1 MGVVETALHSD
12 PVRTITS
19 TNVSHSEEISRSFSM
34 ENGDH
39 SFLGPPKYRRRKVSA
54 IRDFPLGCESSSGL
68 KNETPLLPNDL
79 HSVVVATQKEGLVPV
94 SVENLMSPLERP
106 IVVPVPDG
114 IGLKKCVAGTIEN
127 SICIGESSSGLKNET
142 PLLPNDLHP
151 EVVATQKEG
160 LVPVSVEN
168 LTSPLERP
176 SVVAVPDGIGLK
188 KSVASTIEN
197 PIHIGESSSG
207 LKNETPLLPNDLHL
221 VVVATQKEEF
231 VPVSVENL
239 TSPLERLIVVPVP
252 DGIGL
257 KKSAARKYPPR
268 RSVSAIRHFPPSCGR
283 NAPRIIKEESQK
295 VVEEKLESSICDRIS
310 TEPVEKLESSIPD
323 KISSELVEF
332 DIRQTEEDVQ
342 GGISNKA
349 EPRENDS
356 EVIGDKVQA
365 VLEGHTV
372 EEMRKQGDYEIIS
385 DILVELQDTKEA
397 CTEAPFERK
406 LFWWDHEF
414 ETVVEN
420 NKSDGCLEE
429 KLNKDIVV
437 YTEEKNLDEKVS
449 DVSCD
454 PNQLQIV
461 KLEDL
466 ELREEIPGEKIS
478 DMPGQNQ
485 LQVGDFENLELGDK
499 IMNEEISVTSGCQ
512 NQVQLIDFNH
522 LESASERTIVH
533 GLAGSNCPWR
543 QGKVKG
549 PDKSKPAVCI
559 SGSKGKKHDDIGQLE
574 RTKTSVRKK
583 ADEKGFARKSLRMIP
598 AVTEKDAFQNTG
610 QLVIWEKKDSLQR
623 DEEYEHIHVARKS
636 CGLEVCVPPH
646 HFDSSSS
653 KGHGSDSIVTRSKVR
668 ETLRLF
674 QAICRKLLQDEES
687 KSKGVQDG
695 KSGKSSKKRVD
706 LEASNF
712 LRKGNKFINTGK
724 QIIGVVPGVEVGD
737 EFQYRVELIIIGLH
751 RPLQGGIDYVKHG
764 GKVLAT
770 SVVAS
775 GGYDDDLDDSDVLI
789 YTGQGGNVMNSDKEP
804 EDQKLERG
812 NLALKNSIDDKNPVR
827 VIRRSESVDG
837 KYKTYVY
844 DGLYLVEK
852 CWQDLGPHGKLVFK
866 FQLERIPEGK
876 EVIPICAV
884 NTIDDE
890 KPPPFCYIT
899 SMIYP
904 NLCLPIPPKGCD
916 CIVKC
921 SDSQRCSCAVKN
933 RGEIPYNYNGAIVEA
948 KSLVYECGPSC
959 RCAPFCHN
967 RVGQHGIKFQL
978 EVFKTETR
986 GWGVRSLNS
995 ISSGSFI
1002 CEYIGELLE
1011 EKEAEQRTGT
1021 DEYLFDIGNNYN
1033 DYTPWDG
1040 VSNPK
1045 PEDASF
1051 TIDAAQYGNVGRF
1064 INHSCT
1070 PNLYAQNVL
1079 YDHDD
1084 KRIPHIMLFAAENIP
1099 PLQELTYHYNYII
1112 DQVRDSKG
1120 NIKKKSCHCGS
1131 SECTGRMY

>member
-1 MGVVETALHSD
+1 MGVAETALHSD
-12 PVRTITS
+12 PMRTITS
-19 TNVSHSEEISRSFSM
+19 TNVSYSEEISRSFSM

-39 SFLGPPKYRRRKVSA
+39 SYHGPPKYRRRKVSA
-54 IRDFPLGCESSSGL
+54 IRDFPLGCGRFAQHVSAICDFPLGSGHFAQHTSLRPTEDTTCTGTIENSICIGGSSSRL
-68 KNETPLLPNDL
+68 KNETPDLPKDL
-79 HSVVVATQKEGLVPV
+79 HPVVVATQKEEMVHV
-94 SVENLMSPLERP
+94 SVERP

-114 IGLKKCVAGTIEN
+114 IAW
-127 SICIGESSSGLKNET
+127 
-142 PLLPNDLHP
+142 
-151 EVVATQKEG
+151 Q
-160 LVPVSVEN
+160 
-168 LTSPLERP
+168 
-176 SVVAVPDGIGLK
+176 
-188 KSVASTIEN
+188 
-197 PIHIGESSSG
+197 
-207 LKNETPLLPNDLHL
+207 
-221 VVVATQKEEF
+221 
-231 VPVSVENL
+231 
-239 TSPLERLIVVPVP
+239 
-252 DGIGL
+252 
-257 KKSAARKYPPR
+257 KSAARKYPPR
-268 RSVSAIRHFPPSCGR
+268 RTVSAIRHFPPLCGR
-283 NAPRIIKEESQK
+283 NASRKEESPEALSFLK
-295 VVEEKLESSICDRIS
+295 NKNFVE
-310 TEPVEKLESSIPD
+310 EKLESSIPD
-323 KISSELVEF
+323 KISTEPEEKLESSIPEKISTELVEF
-332 DIRQTEEDVQ
+332 DIKQTAEDVQ
-342 GGISNKA
+342 GGVSYKA
-349 EPRENDS
+349 EPRGNDS
-356 EVIGDKVQA
+356 EVVWDKVQA
-365 VLEGHTV
+365 ELEGHTV
-372 EEMRKQGDYEIIS
+372 GEMRKQDDYEIIS
-385 DILVELQDTKEA
+385 DILVELQDTKEV
-397 CTEAPFERK
+397 CTEPPFDRK

-420 NKSDGCLEE
+420 DNDDGCLEE
-429 KLNKDIVV
+429 KLNKEIVV
-437 YTEEKNLDEKVS
+437 HTKEKDLVEKVS
-449 DVSCD
+449 DVYCD
-454 PNQLQIV
+454 QNQLQIV
-461 KLEDL
+461 KLENL
-466 ELREEIPGEKIS
+466 ELGEESPGEKIS
-478 DMPGQNQ
+478 DMSGQNQ
-485 LQVGDFENLELGDK
+485 LQVGDFENLELKDK
-499 IMNEEISVTSGCQ
+499 ILNEEISVMSGCQ
-512 NQVQLIDFNH
+512 NQVQVVDFNH
-522 LESASERTIVH
+522 LELASGRVIVH
-533 GLAGSNCPWR
+533 GLAASNCPWR
-543 QGKVKG
+543 QGKVKEAY
-549 PDKSKPAVCI
+549 KSKPAVCI

-574 RTKTSVRKK
+574 RSKTEKK
-583 ADEKGFARKSLRMIP
+583 QKEADGKGPGRKSLKRIP
-598 AVTEKDAFQNTG
+598 AVTEKDPFQSTG
-610 QLVIWEKKDSLQR
+610 QLVIWDKKDSLQR

-653 KGHGSDSIVTRSKVR
+653 KGHDNDSVVTRNKVR

-687 KSKGVQDG
+687 KSKGVQDSNNG
-695 KSGKSSKKRVD
+695 KNNKKRVD

-712 LRKGNKFINTGK
+712 LKKGNKYINTGK

-737 EFQYRVELIIIGLH
+737 EFQYRVELNIIGLH
-751 RPLQGGIDYVKHG
+751 RLLQGGIDYVKHG

-837 KYKTYVY
+837 KSKTYVY

-866 FQLERIPEGK
+866 FQLERIPGQPELAWKEIKKSKKYRIRLGLCMDDISEGK
-876 EVIPICAV
+876 ELIPICAV
-884 NTIDDE
+884 NTIDDA
-890 KPPPFCYIT
+890 KPPLFNYIT

-904 NLCLPIPPKGCD
+904 NWCHPIPPKGCG

-933 RGEIPYNYNGAIVEA
+933 GGEIPYNYNGAIVEA

-959 RCAPFCHN
+959 KCAPSCHN
-967 RVGQHGIKFQL
+967 RVSQRGIKFQL

-1021 DEYLFDIGNNYN
+1021 DEYLFDIGNNHN
-1033 DYTPWDG
+1033 DHTPWDG
-1040 VSNPK
+1040 VSNLK
-1045 PEDASF
+1045 PDALSSSGEIEDGSF